1 MFEFLSYPFMQRA
14 FLAGILLG
22 GLLAYL
28 GVFVV
33 LKRMSFFSDGI
44 AHASLSGVAL
54 GVLLSVNPMVVALL
68 AAVLFAFVLFFLE
81 KKAALSSDTAIGL
94 VFTSGMAIGVL
105 LLSLKSGYQPELIS
119 FLFGNILT
127 IRPFDLMLIV
137 ILGTAVLVFLI
148 VWRRRIALLVFDRE
162 MAYLAGIN
170 PDLLQLAL
178 YIVLS
183 VSIVLAIKILGI
195 ILVSALLIIPVSIAK
210 LVSRSFRKLIIVSVV
225 LSEVIV
231 LTGLALSYWFDLPA
245 GAVIVL
251 TGMLIFTAV
260 FIWKKIGRT

>member
-1 MFEFLSYPFMQRA
+1 MQRA
-14 FLAGILLG
+14 FLAGVVLG

-54 GVLLSVNPMVVALL
+54 GVLLSVNPLLTALFTAVV
-68 AAVLFAFVLFFLE
+68 FAFVMFFLE
-81 KKAALSSDTAIGL
+81 KRTAVSSYAAIGL
-94 VFTSGMAIGVL
+94 VFTSGMALGVL
-105 LLSLKSGYQPELIS
+105 LLSLKSGYQPELLG

-127 IRPFDLMLIV
+127 IRPSDLVLIV
-137 ILGTAVLVFLI
+137 VLGVCILAFLAL
-148 VWRRRIALLVFDRE
+148 WRRQIALLVFDRE

-170 PDLLQLAL
+170 PDVLQLAL
-178 YIVLS
+178 YLVLAVS
-183 VSIVLAIKILGI
+183 VVLAIKILGI

-210 LVSRSFRKLIIVSVV
+210 LISRSFRRFVLWSVA
-225 LSEVIV
+225 LSEAIV
-231 LTGLALSYWFDLPA
+231 CLGLILSYWFDLPT

-251 TGMLIFTAV
+251 VGVLAFSAV
-260 FIWKKIGRT
+260 FVWSKRAKA

>member
-1 MFEFLSYPFMQRA
+1 MFEFLNYPFMQRA
-14 FLAGILLG
+14 FVAGILLG

-33 LKRMSFFSDGI
+33 LRRMSFFSDGI

-54 GVLLSVNPMVVALL
+54 GVLLSVNPMVTALM
-68 AAVLFAFVLFFLE
+68 AAVLFALVMFFLE

-94 VFTSGMAIGVL
+94 VFTSGMALGVL
-105 LLSLKSGYQPELIS
+105 LLSLRTGYQPELIG

-127 IRPFDLMLIV
+127 VRLSDLMFIL
-137 ILGTAVLVFLI
+137 ILGTAISVFLI
-148 VWRRRIALLVFDRE
+148 VYRRQIALLVFDRE
-162 MAYLAGIN
+162 MAYLSGIN

-210 LVSRSFRKLIIVSVV
+210 LVSRSFKKLVF
-225 LSEVIV
+225 LSMVFSEAIV
-231 LTGLALSYWFDLPA
+231 LAGLAFSYWFDLPA

-251 TGMLIFTAV
+251 VGMLIFSAV
-260 FIWKKIGRT
+260 FIWSKMGKS